1 MHDLPSFFLR
11 SSFVHPSLC
20 LRSSF
25 VLASLQNEEKAK
37 EGQGHG
43 ESITKS
49 YIKIRLTRM

>member
-1 MHDLPSFFLR
+1 MNDLPSFFLR

-25 VLASLQNEEKAK
+25 VLASLLNEEKAK

-49 YIKIRLTRM
+49 